1 MSLKARPER
10 VHTLVRIRC
19 KNAKRWI
26 TQATHTQGEKHTRG
40 YMWFGD
46 VPISMNKRTIT
57 TCLLS
62 PKKFLDTITKI
73 HLSYNQP
80 MTDPIDPSGLT
91 RKQDKNSI
99 EHIAN
104 LHIYDFYYDYFLR
117 KILTHLLNTPK
128 FLSRCAAAVDCS
140 ALPLEGIGIT
150 M

>member
-1 MSLKARPER
+1 
-10 VHTLVRIRC
+10 
-19 KNAKRWI
+19 
-26 TQATHTQGEKHTRG
+26 
-40 YMWFGD
+40 
-46 VPISMNKRTIT
+46 
-57 TCLLS
+57 
-62 PKKFLDTITKI
+62 
-73 HLSYNQP
+73 